1 MSLRMTIL
9 VAAYKNDLAA
19 VSIANKLIE
28 KYSFHEMKEMS
39 AGRPI
44 YQRNRIQ
51 LAYLDID
58 DIFADNLDQ
67 KFRADA
73 IVFAS
78 RHRSE
83 SGEPTLT
90 VHVSGN
96 LTSEA
101 SFGGKPNRLALAD
114 SHLVKAA
121 LRGLKSAQERL
132 GLDQYVVSLEATHHG
147 PTELQIP
154 SLFVEIGSS
163 ERQWG
168 DLTAAEAVAEAIY
181 TCATSPASGEPSV
194 GFGGGHYS
202 MKHTEANLGEE
213 FAVGHILPKY
223 FFDHFD
229 PSMVWLAFERIVGP
243 CTTAI
248 VDWKGIRGPER
259 RKLVEL
265 LNSRNVNVIR
275 V

>member
-1 MSLRMTIL
+1 MIL
-9 VAAYKNDLAA
+9 VAAYENDPAA
-19 VSIANKLIE
+19 VNIADRLVE
-28 KYSFHEMKEMS
+28 KYSFRETGETS

-44 YQRNRIQ
+44 YRKNELQ
-51 LAYLDID
+51 LAYLEVD
-58 DIFADNLDQ
+58 DVFADNLDQ
-67 KFRADA
+67 RFQTDA
-73 IVFAS
+73 IIFAS
-78 RHRSE
+78 RHKSE

-90 VHVSGN
+90 THVSGN

-101 SFGGKPNRLALAD
+101 RLGGRPKRLALA
-114 SHLVKAA
+114 HPQMMKAA

-132 GLDQYVVSLEATHHG
+132 GLDRYVVSLEATHHG
-147 PTELQIP
+147 PTELQVP

-163 ERQWG
+163 ERQWS
-168 DLTAAEAVAEAIY
+168 DTVAAEAVAEAIY
-181 TCATSPASGEPSV
+181 NCATKPGQGEPSV

-202 MKHTEANLGEE
+202 MKHTEANLEDE

-223 FFDHFD
+223 FFDSFD
-229 PSMVWLAFERIVGP
+229 PSVVWLAFERTIGR

-248 VDWKGIRGPER
+248 IDWKGIRGPER

-265 LNSRNVNVIR
+265 LESRELNVIR